1 MKVMQGKVA
10 IITGG
15 TSGIG
20 AATAEL
26 FAAEGATVVIGARRR
41 EEGEALAAKL
51 NGDFVRTDVSVE
63 ADVEALVTRTADRH
77 GRLDVLVNSA
87 GDPGP
92 GGSIADVDL
101 DRFQKTFAVHLGG
114 VLLGMKH
121 ASRVMLRQGHGSI
134 VNIASTTGRLAGWS
148 GLGYSTAKAAV
159 IHLTPRRSGGTR
171 REGHP
176 GQQHLTRADPHR
188 HLRQRCRNGPG

>member
-41 EEGEALAAKL
+41 KEGEALAAKL

-92 GGSIADVDL
+92 GGSPASVAIAERAQLAHAFCRSAQLGKRTGHDL
-101 DRFQKTFAVHLGG
+101 
-114 VLLGMKH
+114 
-121 ASRVMLRQGHGSI
+121 
-134 VNIASTTGRLAGWS
+134 
-148 GLGYSTAKAAV
+148 
-159 IHLTPRRSGGTR
+159 P
-171 REGHP
+171 
-176 GQQHLTRADPHR
+176 
-188 HLRQRCRNGPG
+188 C

>member
-26 FAAEGATVVIGARRR
+26 FAAEGAAVVIGARRR

-63 ADVEALVTRTADRH
+63 ADVEALVARTADRH
-77 GRLDVLVNSA
+77 R
-87 GDPGP
+87 PGSTFW
-92 GGSIADVDL
+92 SIA
-101 DRFQKTFAVHLGG
+101 
-114 VLLGMKH
+114 
-121 ASRVMLRQGHGSI
+121 RQPG
-134 VNIASTTGRLAGWS
+134 TGR
-148 GLGYSTAKAAV
+148 
-159 IHLTPRRSGGTR
+159 
-171 REGHP
+171 
-176 GQQHLTRADPHR
+176 QHR
-188 HLRQRCRNGPG
+188 

>member
-51 NGDFVRTDVSVE
+51 NADFV
-63 ADVEALVTRTADRH
+63 ALTSRWKPTSKRWSPVRPTVRP
-77 GRLDVLVNSA
+77 LDVLVNSV
-87 GDPGP
+87 GDRGP
-92 GGSIADVDL
+92 ESSIADVDL

-114 VLLGMKH
+114 VLLGVKH
-121 ASRVMLRQGHGSI
+121 QSRVILRQGHGSI

-159 IHLTPRRSGGTR
+159 ITSPAAQRWNSARRASG
-171 REGHP
+171 
-176 GQQHLTRADPHR
+176 
-188 HLRQRCRNGPG
+188 